1 MILLLNMSREE
12 NFDFIVPVIQGED
25 AKRFYKHFTT
35 CFIAVS
41 KHQAVYSENVL
52 VEVKE
57 SYELIQ
63 SLVKEE

>member
-1 MILLLNMSREE
+1 MNREE
-12 NFDFIVPVIQGED
+12 DFDFIVPVIKGED

-41 KHQAVYSENVL
+41 KHQTVYSERVL

-63 SLVKEE
+63 SLVKED

>member
-1 MILLLNMSREE
+1 MNREE
-12 NFDFIVPVIQGED
+12 DLDFIVPVIQGED
-25 AKRFYKHFTT
+25 AKIFYKHFNT

-41 KHQAVYSENVL
+41 KHQAVHSERVL

-63 SLVKEE
+63 SLVKED